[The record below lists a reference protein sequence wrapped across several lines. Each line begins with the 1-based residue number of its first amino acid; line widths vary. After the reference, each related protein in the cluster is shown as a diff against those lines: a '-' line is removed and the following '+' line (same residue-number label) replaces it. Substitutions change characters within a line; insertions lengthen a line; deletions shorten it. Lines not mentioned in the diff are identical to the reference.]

1 MVESKGLNKER
12 AGGDGEDKRKESKI
26 KKTKKRKASPEQE
39 ELTLKKKK
47 KKNEKVFDLPG
58 QKRPPPNEV
67 GSFFLQLSIVL
78 FIAFHI
84 CVKI

>member
-1 MVESKGLNKER
+1 MCGLVESKGLNKER

-26 KKTKKRKASPEQE
+26 KKTKASPEQE
-39 ELTLKKKK
+39 ELTLKK